1 MPIQDHKRKWMA
13 LLFWQFRRLPEQP
26 DFPPSFFPLY
36 LFSFDSGLVV
46 VVLTL
51 HTQPSIHYTY
61 VHLSKANLQMKRWKK
76 TSLLRTSN
84 CVCSSKAHLTPIYI
98 AFQCQQT
105 SSSYLECSLFSLVT
119 FCVPRSPVHD

>member
-1 MPIQDHKRKWMA
+1 MA

-26 DFPPSFFPLY
+26 DFPPLLLSSLSFLIRQW
-36 LFSFDSGLVV
+36 SGGGGTYITHT
-46 VVLTL
+46 TL
-51 HTQPSIHYTY
+51 HYTC

-105 SSSYLECSLFSLVT
+105 SSS
-119 FCVPRSPVHD
+119 